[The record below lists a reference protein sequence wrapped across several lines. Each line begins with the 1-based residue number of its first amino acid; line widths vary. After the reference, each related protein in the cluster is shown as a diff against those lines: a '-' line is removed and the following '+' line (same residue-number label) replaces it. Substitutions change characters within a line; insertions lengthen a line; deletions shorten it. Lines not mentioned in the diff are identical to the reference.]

1 MSTTRR
7 RSRRHMSA
15 ETLKQEADALKAI
28 KEKEKQQQ
36 KRLKSIDALIKRLSP
51 RTSRKIK
58 SGFSKLHT
66 AHKTKQQLRKLKK
79 QEQQRKAKATRALN
93 KRIKTEKLDKENAKV
108 LKLLMEKRNLP
119 LDVAII
125 IAKDR
130 QSLQKEDKRKKKE
143 RTRLENEI
151 TGLKSTLPGTESAIK
166 SVEKDIDGMREKNAQ
181 SVFKRVNWGVQ
192 GVHKPY
198 QHITLRE
205 SIGKLTRLQRRQ
217 QEIISNIS
225 KIEETLKTL
234 T

>member
-1 MSTTRR
+1 
-7 RSRRHMSA
+7 
-15 ETLKQEADALKAI
+15 
-28 KEKEKQQQ
+28 
-36 KRLKSIDALIKRLSP
+36 
-51 RTSRKIK
+51 
-58 SGFSKLHT
+58 
-66 AHKTKQQLRKLKK
+66 
-79 QEQQRKAKATRALN
+79 
-93 KRIKTEKLDKENAKV
+93 AKV

-130 QSLQKEDKRKKKE
+130 LSLQKEDKRKKKE
-143 RTRLENEI
+143 RERLENEI

-181 SVFKRVNWGVQ
+181 SVFKRVKWGVQ
-192 GVHKPY
+192 GVHKPF

-234 T
+234 A